1 MKRLFLLILR
11 YMAAARKE
19 KLHIKMYVEDY
30 DYIFDITMDHDYR
43 SNVPSFIDTFCRK
56 LVENY
61 VGEFTVYSEGD
72 RVDLNCD
79 IDLKKQSFSLDLEY
93 FQTGEEYTEN
103 DGEFD
108 DKKMS
113 QYVDMYEFFKS
124 RNLNELSVDYYGGG
138 DSGDLESWTS
148 NEGTLT
154 SYEIPDT
161 VSNVFW
167 RILEDSYS
175 GWEINEGSKGVIT
188 INLIDDDKIVYNI
201 NHTWFTEEY
210 VESPSGTLEYTIDDL
225 E

>member
-19 KLHIKMYVEDY
+19 TLHIKMYIEDY
-30 DYIFDITMDHDYR
+30 DNIFEITLDHDYHIK
-43 SNVPSFIDTFCRK
+43 VPSFIDTFCKK
-56 LVENY
+56 LVEKYIN
-61 VGEFTVYSEGD
+61 EFVVYSEGD
-72 RVDLNCD
+72 RVDLSCD
-79 IDLKKQSFSLDLEY
+79 INLKKQSFSLNLEY
-93 FQTGEEYTEN
+93 FDTGEEHTGD

-113 QYVDMYEFFKS
+113 QYVDMFEFFKS

-148 NEGTLT
+148 NQGTIS
-154 SYEIPDT
+154 SYEIPDS

-167 RILEDSYS
+167 RILENAYS

-188 INLIDDDKIVYNI
+188 INLIDNDQIVYNI
-201 NHTWFTEEY
+201 SHTWFTEEY
-210 VESPSGTLEYTIDDL
+210 LESPTGTLEYTIDNL